1 MPLEWAVRN
10 NLSAVVVELMK
21 QGANIQKN
29 AKEVIEITQNDFR
42 AYLDES
48 VTIYKPKGYLPEKSA
63 EKLVINYSFLSSEG
77 EDQTPVL
84 NAVLNLTTEHRELVK
99 HPLVRAFLVMKWRKM
114 VPMWTLWI
122 FMKLIF
128 FVHLIY
134 FAAVIQN
141 SNEQEA
147 KVNETCKT
155 MTNLFKMDTEQT
167 VLMSGQV
174 SFTVA
179 IETCD
184 AMTSPLKLDTDQ
196 FDDEGVKDNETSV
209 KITNPLR
216 MDAENYLLMTCQVFF
231 SVLLLTFWLIE
242 AVQMFT
248 SIRAWARERKNWLQA
263 AILGGSTYLCVAMF
277 QGSSYLETKHVLA
290 TLLPMVYYEGLYEV
304 GYHYKL
310 AKYINLFN
318 RVLKTF
324 IKYFVAYVGMIIC
337 FAGGYAVMLPAPQDP
352 GSYPDTFWGLLPK
365 VFVMVTGEEEFM
377 NIPFTDHTAFR
388 IWEVLYFLVFLLST
402 VVVLLN
408 LLNGLAVAD
417 AREMLEA
424 SETDSLCS
432 LLKTA
437 AFWDNKLMKEKIDE
451 KKSELDRMEEQ
462 KPLLVRAPELGEDEN
477 GEGREE
483 GESKEGCN
491 HAAKLAKLAWTKL
504 RNWWHKD
511 EGKVL
516 NLVIPLFVKKKMKWF
531 FVLKSDIP
539 KYFFS
544 VYEGENKT
552 YKAYK
557 NRYDKRCTNDNRCTN
572 MITGEQYDY
581 RCTYDNRCTN
591 ETGFTINQQLKKMAL
606 QIIHTRNIAEQEEKE
621 KEREKKVRENEKKE
635 RENEKRDRKQIFDT
649 LDLMQRNQNC
659 RVSEGSK

>member
-432 LLKTA
+432 LLETA
-437 AFWDNKLMKEKIDE
+437 AFWDNKLMKEKKYGQNKSDE
-451 KKSELDRMEEQ
+451 KNL
-462 KPLLVRAPELGEDEN
+462 EDESKK
-477 GEGREE
+477 EEEE
-483 GESKEGCN
+483 GGETAN
-491 HAAKLAKLAWTKL
+491 LTAWTKL
-504 RNWWHKD
+504 RIWWH

-516 NLVIPLFVKKKMKWF
+516 NLVIPLFIKERMKWF
-531 FVLKSDIP
+531 FVFSSFVKGDSP
-539 KYFFS
+539 NYFFS

-552 YKAYK
+552 YTAYK
-557 NRYDKRCTNDNRCTN
+557 GGN
-572 MITGEQYDY
+572 GEDFSQSYA
-581 RCTYDNRCTN
+581 RIA
-591 ETGFTINQQLKKMAL
+591 GFTINQELKKMAL
-606 QIIHTRNIAEQEEKE
+606 QIIHTRNLAEQEEKDKE
-621 KEREKKVRENEKKE
+621 KEKRE
-635 RENEKRDRKQIFDT
+635 RKQI
-649 LDLMQRNQNC
+649 LDALELMQRNHLDFLKTK
-659 RVSEGSK
+659 RFTPD